1 MMPAGSRRNLSPTA
15 VPSVVF
21 FRAVNVGG
29 HQKFQPGKLAK
40 ELAEFGVVNLGAAG
54 TFVVRENVSE
64 AQLQNE
70 ILSRLPF
77 KPELMISPA
86 RDVLALARGNWFADA
101 PAGKDMGRFVSVLQ
115 KAPRGK
121 PPLPI
126 EQPAGPKWE
135 VRIVAITGRFV
146 LSVRRLGQTYS
157 NAVVEKRLGIPA
169 TTRNWNTI
177 ESIRDVLEK

>member
-1 MMPAGSRRNLSPTA
+1 
-15 VPSVVF
+15 V
-21 FRAVNVGG
+21 
-29 HQKFQPGKLAK
+29 
-40 ELAEFGVVNLGAAG
+40 
-54 TFVVRENVSE
+54 
-64 AQLQNE
+64 QNE

-86 RDVLALARGNWFADA
+86 RDVLALARGNWFADT

-115 KAPRGK
+115 KALRAK